1 MWGCCVL
8 ILLETVAIENVPH
21 LSFWKRGNPSDAGK
35 RESRDLDVPF
45 FMGFRGII
53 PKHTA
58 ALGLNGCKP
67 AVFVL
72 ADWCVLSGRAFL
84 QTVQLPGCQTTV
96 SARF

>member
-1 MWGCCVL
+1 MSPRPFFW
-8 ILLETVAIENVPH
+8 ET
-21 LSFWKRGNPSDAGK
+21 GNPSDAGE

-45 FMGFRGII
+45 FIGFQRIVH
-53 PKHTA
+53 KHTA
-58 ALGLNGCKP
+58 ASGLNGFNP
-67 AVFVL
+67 AIFVL